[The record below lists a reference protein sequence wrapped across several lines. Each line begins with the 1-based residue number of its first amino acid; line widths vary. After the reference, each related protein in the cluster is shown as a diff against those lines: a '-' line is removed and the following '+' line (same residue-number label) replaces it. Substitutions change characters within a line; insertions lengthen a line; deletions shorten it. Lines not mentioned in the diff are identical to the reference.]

1 MHGGRRNSVA
11 RLFADELVP
20 RLPRERL
27 LASGDGRCALNANER
42 RACDGLADDAPISE
56 SMEWLREHCE
66 RLAWELESTSRAYK
80 EATDKL
86 RRAERLEP

>member
-1 MHGGRRNSVA
+1 MN
-11 RLFADELVP
+11 ADQ
-20 RLPRERL
+20 
-27 LASGDGRCALNANER
+27 R

-66 RLAWELESTSRAYK
+66 RLAWELESTSRALT

-86 RRAERLEP
+86 RKREGGQ